1 MLHIPKAI
9 IMAIDG
15 VCDDALSGNRASAII
30 IIAGFGTGIMAGLR
44 AGLEKVSLMVA
55 LLVSGADHVGRF
67 LL

>member
-15 VCDDALSGNRASAII
+15 VCDDTLSGNRASAI

-44 AGLEKVSLMVA
+44 AGLEMVSLMVA
-55 LLVSGADHVGRF
+55 LMVAGADHVGRF